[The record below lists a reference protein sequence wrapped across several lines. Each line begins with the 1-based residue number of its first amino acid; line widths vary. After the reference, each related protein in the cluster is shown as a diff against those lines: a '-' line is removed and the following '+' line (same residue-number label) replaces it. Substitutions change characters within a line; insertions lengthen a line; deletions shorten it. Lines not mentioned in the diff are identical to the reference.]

1 MAGLNVKG
9 KRPIFYGWFLIPL
22 CLANITVSSGIANTF
37 SVIFVSLLREY
48 GLSRADLSGV
58 YSLYILVLFCGG
70 VLVGPL
76 LGRIGPRVIIPAG
89 SALIALGLWGC
100 SRISSPYQ
108 LFFYYGCITA
118 LGCCCIAWLPNS
130 LIITNWF
137 VRRRGMAVG
146 IVMCGAG
153 VATLI
158 FIPLTQFLID
168 WVGWRGAFLATGL
181 LSVATIAPL
190 NAVFQRSRPE
200 EMGLRPDGVDPESAT
215 QRTQSKPK
223 IQEQWKVTHALKT
236 GSFWMMGIA
245 FLFNPFVTF
254 TLTLHQVALVVE
266 QGFSPAAVTT
276 TLGFIGI
283 FAMLGRTSAG
293 TLSDRIGREPAYTLF
308 MAFTSLGILSL
319 FFLSPQKTW
328 MLLAYVVLGGLG
340 QGVGGAMFPAMLADL
355 FPGPRLGKI
364 LGILSMFAGL
374 GSSFGSW
381 FLGYLH
387 DLSGSY
393 QWGLVFLFLAVCV
406 AVIAVWIAAPRRAL
420 RFD

>member
-1 MAGLNVKG
+1 MIKE

-22 CLANITVSSGIANTF
+22 CLANIAVSNGIANAF

-48 GLSRADLSGV
+48 GLGRADLSGI

-70 VLVGPL
+70 ILVGPL
-76 LGRIGPRVIIPAG
+76 LDRLGPRIIIPVG
-89 SALIALGLWGC
+89 SVLIALGLWGC

-108 LFFYYGCITA
+108 LYFYYGFITA
-118 LGCCCIAWLPNS
+118 LGACGIAWLPNS
-130 LIITNWF
+130 LIITSWF

-153 VATLI
+153 VGMLI
-158 FIPLTQFLID
+158 FIPLTQILID
-168 WVGWRGAFLATGL
+168 WVGWRGAFLATGIL
-181 LSVATIAPL
+181 AVATIAPL

-200 EMGLRPDGVDPESAT
+200 EMGLRPDGVEPEPVIQKT
-215 QRTQSKPK
+215 EPRPK
-223 IQEQWKVTHALKT
+223 VEGQWKVTDALKT
-236 GSFWMMGIA
+236 CSFWMMGIA
-245 FLFNPFVTF
+245 FFFNPFVSF
-254 TLTLHQVALVVE
+254 TLTLHQVALIVE

-283 FAMLGRTSAG
+283 FAMLGRPFAG
-293 TLSDRIGREPAYTLF
+293 ALSDRVGREPAYTLF
-308 MAFTSLGILSL
+308 MAFTSLGVLSL
-319 FFLSPQKTW
+319 LFLSPQKPW
-328 MLLAYVVLGGLG
+328 MLLIYVVLGGLG
-340 QGVGGAMFPAMLADL
+340 QGVGGAMFPAILADL

-364 LGILSMFAGL
+364 IGILSIFAGF

-381 FLGYLH
+381 FIGYLY
-387 DLSGSY
+387 DLSGNY
-393 QWGLVFLFLAVCV
+393 QWGLVFLFLAVWV